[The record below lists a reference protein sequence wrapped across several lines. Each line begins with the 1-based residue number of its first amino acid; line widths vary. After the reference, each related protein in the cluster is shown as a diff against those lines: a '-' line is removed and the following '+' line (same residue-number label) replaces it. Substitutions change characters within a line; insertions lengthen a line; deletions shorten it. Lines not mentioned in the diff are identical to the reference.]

1 MSSIKRWLNTAYQ
14 RVIDY
19 YFNLRLQRN
28 QQLILK
34 NKSKGIFAVE
44 VFSKMGFGANFIWLL
59 EILEYCDSEG
69 LKPFV
74 IFRNPSKRIGSK
86 SFSEFVKFK
95 NDSQKPF
102 FLHYAVMRS
111 FKDLDLNRAW
121 NFNSA
126 LTLERANYLLNTYLE
141 LDTEVTEF
149 VQNYTAIEFTAKRM
163 IGVHYRGTDKI
174 TEAPAVSYELVKEVL
189 LSELENES
197 QNIQFFL
204 ASDDHNFIDYITFE
218 LGKSQILCRTI
229 NRSKNGKP
237 IHITAK
243 NHREVNREA
252 LIDCLILARCDKL
265 IKTASI
271 LSGCSV
277 VFNPNLEVEMLNEP
291 FPEYRF
297 FPEKFLLKSRT
308 F

>member
-1 MSSIKRWLNTAYQ
+1 MSSIKQFLNTAYQ

-19 YFNLRLQRN
+19 YFNLRLQCN

-34 NKSKGIFAVE
+34 NKSNGIFAVE

-59 EILEYCDSEG
+59 EILEYCDSAG

-111 FKDLDLNRAW
+111 FKELGLNTAW
-121 NFNSA
+121 NYNSA
-126 LTLERANYLLNTYLE
+126 LTLERANYLLNKYLKI
-141 LDTEVTEF
+141 DAEVTEF
-149 VQNYTAIEFTAKRM
+149 VHKYSAIEFKANRI
-163 IGVHYRGTDKI
+163 IGVHFRGTDKI
-174 TEAPAVSYELVKEVL
+174 AEAPAVSYEQVKKVL
-189 LSELENES
+189 LSEFEKES

-204 ASDDHNFIDYITFE
+204 ASDDHTFIDYMTLEFE
-218 LGKSQILCRTI
+218 ENQILCRTI

-252 LIDCLILARCDKL
+252 LIDCLILAKCDKL

-291 FPEYRF
+291 YPNYRF
-297 FPEKFLLKSRT
+297 FPEKLFLK
-308 F
+308 